1 MLKMLMQNL
10 SSMQLQFAFFQPAQI
25 PAQNKSKM
33 GVGMAIWDN
42 SLSID
47 CLLGSPIDEKDQ

>member
-1 MLKMLMQNL
+1 MLKMLVQNL

-33 GVGMAIWDN
+33 GVGMTIWDDIQPVDR
-42 SLSID
+42 LFAW
-47 CLLGSPIDEKDQ
+47 LTH